1 MSRYVMDFAKA
12 ILNIRTA
19 LRISQQDLAAELDVS
34 YATVNRWEN
43 GRTMPNKMTLSV
55 IKNYCTRH
63 HLEFDYKKE
72 TNEQ

>member
-1 MSRYVMDFAKA
+1 MSRNVMDFAKA

-43 GRTMPNKMTLSV
+43 GKSRPKGVFL
-55 IKNYCTRH
+55 RA
-63 HLEFDYKKE
+63 LEQFRAQAYRKE
-72 TNEQ
+72 PA

>member
-1 MSRYVMDFAKA
+1 MDFAKA

-55 IKNYCTRH
+55 IKKNYCTRH
-63 HLEFDYKKE
+63 HLEFDYKPE
-72 TNEQ
+72 TNAQ